1 MFTIEI
7 NPGVLAGMIAFTS
20 NPFACERGF
29 LASNLHVKR
38 ADLAGTVI
46 AHNALASESHGSDP
60 RSPLSSPV
68 SCRFCRRFISS
79 TVHNIEPTL
88 TRQRWFELFYL
99 DLKPLGINILR

>member
-20 NPFACERGF
+20 NPFAYARGF

-60 RSPLSSPV
+60 RSPLSFNTRPFHAV
-68 SCRFCRRFISS
+68 SVAVSFDRLC
-79 TVHNIEPTL
+79 T
-88 TRQRWFELFYL
+88 
-99 DLKPLGINILR
+99 ILNRH

>member
-20 NPFACERGF
+20 NPFAYARGF

-60 RSPLSSPV
+60 RSPPRRSPLTLA
-68 SCRFCRRFISS
+68 RFIPS

-88 TRQRWFELFYL
+88 TRQSGFNYST
-99 DLKPLGINILR
+99 

>member
-1 MFTIEI
+1 MAPSRQDVFTIEI

-20 NPFACERGF
+20 NPFAYARGF

-60 RSPLSSPV
+60 RSPFSFNTRPFHADSVGV
-68 SCRFCRRFISS
+68 SFDRRA
-79 TVHNIEPTL
+79 
-88 TRQRWFELFYL
+88 QY
-99 DLKPLGINILR
+99 

>member
-20 NPFACERGF
+20 NPFAYERGF

-60 RSPLSSPV
+60 RSPLSLNARPFHAV
-68 SCRFCRRFISS
+68 SVGVS
-79 TVHNIEPTL
+79 
-88 TRQRWFELFYL
+88 FYRL
-99 DLKPLGINILR
+99 CTILNRHLHVRVV

>member
-20 NPFACERGF
+20 NPFAYARGF

-60 RSPLSSPV
+60 RSPPL
-68 SCRFCRRFISS
+68 FFTLTLTRFIPS
-79 TVHNIEPTL
+79 TVHNNKPTL
-88 TRQRWFELFYL
+88 TRHSGFNYS
-99 DLKPLGINILR
+99 I